1 LTVVNLKSRV
11 RIWITRLFFYT
22 MGNYILKQFIQAI
35 LILFGVISVTF
46 ALLYVIPGDPAKLI
60 LGQRADATSVQTV
73 REELG
78 LNQPVYIQY
87 LKYISKAARG
97 DLGKSYISNRD
108 VSKTILEKFPATA
121 LLSICALI
129 LSAFLGIIIGVI
141 SAVKPHSFMDNTAML
156 FALTGISIPQFAFGL
171 ILVLFFGSLLKWF
184 PVSGYISDG
193 MEYLILPVMTL
204 ALRPLALISRLT
216 RSSLLDVLSKDYIRT
231 ARAKGLSKTK
241 VIIKHA
247 LRNSLNPV
255 VTTISASLAATLGG
269 AFFVE
274 FIFNW
279 PGIGLLA
286 IDSIMKLDY
295 PMIQGTVLF
304 SAVVFVIIN
313 FLVDIVYAILDPKV
327 KLS

>member
-1 LTVVNLKSRV
+1 
-11 RIWITRLFFYT
+11 

-295 PMIQGTVLF
+295 PMIQCTVLF